1 MNNFEDVEQIIEDLS
16 SSFINV
22 QVNFEEG
29 YTLVM
34 NTILP

>member
-1 MNNFEDVEQIIEDLS
+1 MNHFEDVEQIFEDLS
-16 SSFINV
+16 YSFINV